1 MEGHSI
7 TTPFGARSMSLAMF
21 AAQAAAQDIE
31 PGRSV
36 EKWKLFRQLCEAR
49 PMLGIS
55 DRALAV
61 LNALLTFYPRPEL
74 AEEHGLVVFPSN
86 NQLSLRAHGMSDT
99 TLRRHLAALVDAGLL
114 LRKDSPNGKRYARQ
128 DRAGEAR
135 EAFGFS
141 LAPLLARAEE
151 IEAIADQ
158 VIAERLVLQRLKE
171 RLSICRRDVTKLIE
185 TAMEE
190 GAPGD
195 WRHRFEEFRRIG
207 LLLPRRASAQ
217 TIRDC
222 LNDLEQFRQEIVN
235 DLELLVNVRKS
246 DGNDRQNDR
255 QIHNSKPQ
263 YPSESERSFEKEAE
277 TMTGSEME
285 DEEAGFVAI
294 NGGSNRT
301 AGAIGRPVE
310 GPGRAFPLA
319 IVLQACPEIEAY
331 GQQGAVGTWRDLM
344 QAAVTVRS
352 MLGVSPSAYQEA
364 CEVLGPENAATVMA
378 CMLERAPHIQSAGG
392 YLRELVRRAGQG
404 QFSVGPM
411 LMALLRAHGGA
422 RQRAG

>member
-1 MEGHSI
+1 MEGHFI
-7 TTPFGARSMSLAMF
+7 TTPFGGRSMSFAMF

-36 EKWKLFRQLCEAR
+36 DKWKLFRQLCEAR
-49 PMLGIS
+49 PLLGIS

-61 LNALLTFYPRPEL
+61 LNALLTFYPKPEL

-128 DRAGEAR
+128 DRAGDAR

-141 LAPLLARAEE
+141 LAPLLARADE
-151 IEAIADQ
+151 IEAIAEG
-158 VIAERLVLQRLKE
+158 VIAERLALQRLKE

-195 WRHRFEEFRRIG
+195 WRQRFEEFRRIG

-222 LNDLEQFRQEIVN
+222 LDELELFRQEIVN
-235 DLELLVNVRKS
+235 DLELLVNVRKIS
-246 DGNDRQNDR
+246 GNDRQNGR
-255 QIHNSKPQ
+255 QIHNSNPQ
-263 YPSESERSFEKEAE
+263 YPSESENSFRKEAE
-277 TMTGSEME
+277 MLVEHQVDSDGEETAVPMDGSSRVSISGGRTV
-285 DEEAGFVAI
+285 EEPV
-294 NGGSNRT
+294 RT
-301 AGAIGRPVE
+301 
-310 GPGRAFPLA
+310 FPLA

-331 GQQGAVGTWRDLM
+331 GQQGVIGTWRDLM

-364 CEVLGPENAATVMA
+364 CEVLGPENAATAIA
-378 CMLERAPHIQSAGG
+378 CILERAGHIQSAGG
-392 YLRELVRRAGQG
+392 YLRDLTRKAARGE
-404 QFSVGPM
+404 FSLGPM
-411 LMALLRAHGGA
+411 LMALT
-422 RQRAG
+422 RQNSGPERKSA

>member
-1 MEGHSI
+1 MEGHFI

-36 EKWKLFRQLCEAR
+36 DKWKLFRQLCEAR
-49 PMLGIS
+49 PLVGIS

-61 LNALLTFYPRPEL
+61 LNALLTFYPKPEL

-128 DRAGEAR
+128 DRSGDAR

-151 IEAIADQ
+151 IEALADE
-158 VIAERLVLQRLKE
+158 VIAERVALQRLKE

-185 TAMEE
+185 TGMEE

-195 WRHRFEEFRRIG
+195 WEHRFEEFRRIG

-217 TIRDC
+217 VIRDC
-222 LNDLEQFRQEIVN
+222 LDELEQFRQDVVN
-235 DLELLVNVRKS
+235 DLELLVNVRKL

-255 QIHNSKPQ
+255 QIHNSNPQ
-263 YPSESERSFEKEAE
+263 YLSESEKSFRKEAE
-277 TMTGSEME
+277 AVGGREMVE
-285 DEEAGFVAI
+285 GEEGIVVAD
-294 NGGSNRT
+294 
-301 AGAIGRPVE
+301 GRPSKAERAGSHPTE

-411 LMALLRAHGGA
+411 LMALLRANGVA
-422 RQRAG
+422 SQRTG